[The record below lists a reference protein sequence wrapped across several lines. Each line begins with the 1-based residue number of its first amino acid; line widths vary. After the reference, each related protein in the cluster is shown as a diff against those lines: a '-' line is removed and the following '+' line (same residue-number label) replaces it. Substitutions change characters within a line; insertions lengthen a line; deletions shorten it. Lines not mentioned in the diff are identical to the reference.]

1 MNKLAVQG
9 TQSFMGKEIPV
20 VLGGFGPG
28 KKCVS
33 DKTVAEIHSQPEREI
48 RRRIT
53 DNLKRFCA
61 DIDFIDLA
69 QRVGQSHTL
78 ELLQNLGYSK
88 QSITQAE
95 HIYILS
101 ERGYAKL
108 IKIMDTDL
116 AWEIH
121 DKLIDEYFELREDKK
136 AQPLISLPSVNNA
149 AKIIGKVL
157 DEAGVKPE
165 YKALT
170 YQRLYRKAGVDLE
183 LDFLKTEKEFYL
195 KEAIAKRLGV
205 YSKNGKPHAQAIGAI
220 IDQISVAEDEKVLT
234 AYERNGHESMVYQ
247 YKEPVVERIQGW
259 LEANHNPTVI
269 TSSNGNGYQV
279 RYESQRYAKNNLPA
293 LTR

>member
-1 MNKLAVQG
+1 
-9 TQSFMGKEIPV
+9 MGKEIPV
-20 VLGGFGPG
+20 VLGGFGPD

-33 DKTVAEIHSQPEREI
+33 DKTVAEIHGMEIKHVRELLNRNSSRFRTGADI
-48 RRRIT
+48 VDLKVVVQND
-53 DNLKRFCA
+53 DNLLRS
-61 DIDFIDLA
+61 I
-69 QRVGQSHTL
+69 
-78 ELLQNLGYSK
+78 GYSTMQISK
-88 QSITQAE
+88 AE

-279 RYESQRYAKNNLPA
+279 RYESQRYAKK
-293 LTR
+293 